1 MHLTYRKTCRVCG
14 SGALTPIIDI
24 GAQYLQG
31 SFLKPGSE
39 DPPSRKIPTRLVRC
53 NPMEDEN
60 ACGLL
65 QLEHSVPPEVLYFSY
80 WYRSGT
86 NRTMRE
92 HLAGIAETAVELM
105 GEKEIPARILN
116 VPSLLEAEF
125 AENELRK
132 DFTPTERVA
141 IAKAIEEEI
150 GNRQGKRTDL
160 ELTVN
165 RREVIRHKSE
175 TKAIAAEKAGFGS
188 EVTYRRAKA
197 VVRDGVP
204 ELQEAMD
211 DGSLTI
217 SAAFEISKLP
227 EEEQVQILAEG
238 PESAKQRAKEVRK
251 SKSKKEATPKEDKPE
266 KPKVNPDALKEGIF
280 PAHIVAH
287 QVKSMIDKIAWRD
300 PKAVAS
306 LDIIL
311 THAQRRKEDILK
323 RVENDER

>member
-1 MHLTYRKTCRVCG
+1 MNVLIKTIKIENRYRKDMG
-14 SGALTPIIDI
+14 DIQALADDIKKNGLMHPVVIDSN
-24 GAQYLQG
+24 Y
-31 SFLKPGSE
+31 
-39 DPPSRKIPTRLVRC
+39 RLI
-53 NPMEDEN
+53 
-60 ACGLL
+60 
-65 QLEHSVPPEVLYFSY
+65 
-80 WYRSGT
+80 
-86 NRTMRE
+86 
-92 HLAGIAETAVELM
+92 AGERRIRAFELM

-150 GNRQGKRTDL
+150 KAQGERRGNPAFTSIPGDCPEGTG
-160 ELTVN
+160 N
-165 RREVIRHKSE
+165 E
-175 TKAIAAEKAGFGS
+175 TRAIAAEKAGFKS
-188 EVTYRRAKA
+188 DRTYRRAKT

-217 SAAFEISKLP
+217 NAAFEISKLP
-227 EEEQVQILAEG
+227 EEEQVQVLAQG
-238 PESAKQRAKEVRK
+238 PESAKQKAKEVRK
-251 SKSKKEATPKEDKPE
+251 SKSKKEATPKEDKTE

-311 THAQRRKEDILK
+311 THAQKRKEDILK

>member
-1 MHLTYRKTCRVCG
+1 MNVLIKTIKIENRYRKDMG
-14 SGALTPIIDI
+14 DIQALADDIKKNGLMHPVVIDSN
-24 GAQYLQG
+24 Y
-31 SFLKPGSE
+31 
-39 DPPSRKIPTRLVRC
+39 RLI
-53 NPMEDEN
+53 
-60 ACGLL
+60 
-65 QLEHSVPPEVLYFSY
+65 
-80 WYRSGT
+80 
-86 NRTMRE
+86 
-92 HLAGIAETAVELM
+92 AGERRIRAFELM

-116 VPSLLEAEF
+116 VPSLLEAEL

-141 IAKAIEEEI
+141 IARAIEEEI

-160 ELTVN
+160 ELRIPVS
-165 RREVIRHKSE
+165 EVQSKR
-175 TKAIAAEKAGFGS
+175 TRDIAAEKAGIGS
-188 EVTYRRAKA
+188 GAQYQRAKH
-197 VVRDGVP
+197 VVDHGVP
-204 ELQEAMD
+204 DLQQAMD
-211 DGSLTI
+211 DGSL
-217 SAAFEISKLP
+217 SVKAAFEISKLP
-227 EEEQVQILAEG
+227 EEEQVQVLAQG
-238 PESAKQRAKEVRK
+238 PESAKQKAKEVRK
-251 SKSKKEATPKEDKPE
+251 SKSKKEETPKEDKTE

>member
-1 MHLTYRKTCRVCG
+1 MAHTDQDTQSKVERTVENMDNSKKEQILADFDTFK
-14 SGALTPIIDI
+14 S
-24 GAQYLQG
+24 YLNDKV
-31 SFLKPGSE
+31 S
-39 DPPSRKIPTRLVRC
+39 
-53 NPMEDEN
+53 
-60 ACGLL
+60 A
-65 QLEHSVPPEVLYFSY
+65 
-80 WYRSGT
+80 
-86 NRTMRE
+86 
-92 HLAGIAETAVELM
+92 
-105 GEKEIPARILN
+105 
-116 VPSLLEAEF
+116 
-125 AENELRK
+125 
-132 DFTPTERVA
+132 
-141 IAKAIEEEI
+141 
-150 GNRQGKRTDL
+150 GKRVGL
-160 ELTVN
+160 GEEQL
-165 RREVIRHKSE
+165 
-175 TKAIAAEKAGFGS
+175 AIAAEKAGFGS

>member
-1 MHLTYRKTCRVCG
+1 MNVLIKTIKIENRYRKDMGDIQALADDIKKNGLMHPVVIDSYYRLIAGERRVR
-14 SGALTPIIDI
+14 A
-24 GAQYLQG
+24 
-31 SFLKPGSE
+31 F
-39 DPPSRKIPTRLVRC
+39 
-53 NPMEDEN
+53 
-60 ACGLL
+60 
-65 QLEHSVPPEVLYFSY
+65 
-80 WYRSGT
+80 
-86 NRTMRE
+86 
-92 HLAGIAETAVELM
+92 ELI

-116 VPSLLEAEF
+116 VPSLLEAEL

-160 ELTVN
+160 ELRVE
-165 RREVIRHKSE
+165 RPEVKDKRPREV
-175 TKAIAAEKAGFGS
+175 AAEKAGFGS

-217 SAAFEISKLP
+217 NAAFEISKLP
-227 EEEQVQILAEG
+227 EEEQVQVLAQG
-238 PESAKQRAKEVRK
+238 PESAKQKAKEVRK
-251 SKSKKEATPKEDKPE
+251 SKSKKEETPKEDKTE

-311 THAQRRKEDILK
+311 THAQKRKEDILK

>member
-1 MHLTYRKTCRVCG
+1 MNVLIKTIKIENRYRKDMG
-14 SGALTPIIDI
+14 DIQALADDIKKNGLMHPVVIDSN
-24 GAQYLQG
+24 Y
-31 SFLKPGSE
+31 
-39 DPPSRKIPTRLVRC
+39 RLI
-53 NPMEDEN
+53 
-60 ACGLL
+60 
-65 QLEHSVPPEVLYFSY
+65 
-80 WYRSGT
+80 
-86 NRTMRE
+86 
-92 HLAGIAETAVELM
+92 AGERRIRAFELM

-160 ELTVN
+160 EPVGDCPQVTADKT
-165 RREVIRHKSE
+165 R
-175 TKAIAAEKAGFGS
+175 AIAAEKAGFKS
-188 EVTYRRAKA
+188 DRTYRRARA

-217 SAAFEISKLP
+217 NAAFEISKLP
-227 EEEQVQILAEG
+227 EEEQVQVLAQG

-251 SKSKKEATPKEDKPE
+251 SKSKKEATPKEEKPE

-311 THAQRRKEDILK
+311 THAQKRKEDILK

>member
-1 MHLTYRKTCRVCG
+1 MNVLIKTIKIENRYRKDMG
-14 SGALTPIIDI
+14 DIQALADDIKKNGLMHPVVIDSN
-24 GAQYLQG
+24 Y
-31 SFLKPGSE
+31 
-39 DPPSRKIPTRLVRC
+39 RLI
-53 NPMEDEN
+53 
-60 ACGLL
+60 
-65 QLEHSVPPEVLYFSY
+65 
-80 WYRSGT
+80 
-86 NRTMRE
+86 
-92 HLAGIAETAVELM
+92 AGERRIRAFELI

-150 GNRQGKRTDL
+150 SRGHGGDRKSGGNQV
-160 ELTVN
+160 VN
-165 RREVIRHKSE
+165 RPLEKKSREV
-175 TKAIAAEKAGFGS
+175 AAEKAGFGS

-217 SAAFEISKLP
+217 NAAFEISKLP
-227 EEEQVQILAEG
+227 EEEQVQVLAQG
-238 PESAKQRAKEVRK
+238 PESAKQKAKEVRK
-251 SKSKKEATPKEDKPE
+251 SKSKKEATPKEDKTE

-311 THAQRRKEDILK
+311 THAQKRKEDILK

>member
-1 MHLTYRKTCRVCG
+1 MNVLIKTIKIENRYRKDMG
-14 SGALTPIIDI
+14 DIQALADDIKKNGLMHPVVIDSN
-24 GAQYLQG
+24 Y
-31 SFLKPGSE
+31 
-39 DPPSRKIPTRLVRC
+39 RLI
-53 NPMEDEN
+53 
-60 ACGLL
+60 
-65 QLEHSVPPEVLYFSY
+65 
-80 WYRSGT
+80 
-86 NRTMRE
+86 
-92 HLAGIAETAVELM
+92 AGERRIRAFELM

-160 ELTVN
+160 ELVVERPQVKGDKT
-165 RREVIRHKSE
+165 R
-175 TKAIAAEKAGFGS
+175 AIAAEKAGFGS

-204 ELQEAMD
+204 ELHEAMD

-227 EEEQVQILAEG
+227 EEEQVQVLAQG
-238 PESAKQRAKEVRK
+238 PESAKQKAKEVRK

-266 KPKVNPDALKEGIF
+266 KPKTNPDALKEGIF
-280 PAHIVAH
+280 PAMTVAG
-287 QVKSMIDKIAWRD
+287 QVEIMINKIAYRD
-300 PKAVAS
+300 PNAIAA
-306 LDIIL
+306 LDRI
-311 THAQRRKEDILK
+311 AGYVQSRKETILD
-323 RVENDER
+323 RVKDNESQK